1 MSNVI
6 SDAFGPMP
14 EISRINKRRT
24 SRRTVPTTLDDL
36 PAPDTVR
43 WTKYRKLAVVDAVK
57 AGLLTLE
64 EASERYN
71 LSAEELSSWRGRAD
85 RHGADGLRTT
95 RLQDYRRK
103 ERGAV
108 FSEAGRDYGSAPAG
122 SPPLPAA

>member
-6 SDAFGPMP
+6 STAFGPAP
-14 EISRINKRRT
+14 AARQGNKRRND
-24 SRRTVPTTLDDL
+24 RRAVPASLDDL

-43 WTKYRKLAVVDAVK
+43 WTKYRKLAVVDAVET
-57 AGLLTLE
+57 GLLTLN

-71 LSAEELSSWRGRAD
+71 LSAEELSSWKGRAD

-103 ERGAV
+103 ERG
-108 FSEAGRDYGSAPAG
+108 SYDQSGRDFH
-122 SPPLPAA
+122 